1 MPEVDGM
8 VTAQPITRN
17 WLVSAV
23 YHPLRATAVLL
34 AGYFLLPIDHGNA
47 WNAVGLVIGAVMVAG
62 FVLWEM
68 WRIRGNS
75 YPALVALEILTALV
89 VLYLVVFS
97 TTYFLFSDYQPG
109 SFSEKLTRL
118 DALYYCL
125 TIFTTTG
132 FGTIA
137 AVGQGARIAVSLQM
151 VSSLIL
157 LGFGINFLASLVTD
171 KIKHT
176 THLDG

>member
-1 MPEVDGM
+1 MPEVGGV
-8 VTAQPITRN
+8 VTEQPITRT
-17 WLVSAV
+17 WLVAAV
-23 YHPLRATAVLL
+23 YRPLRATTILL
-34 AGYFLLPIDHGNA
+34 AGYFLLPIGHGNA
-47 WNAVGLVIGAVMVAG
+47 WNAVGLVIGALMVTG

-89 VLYLVVFS
+89 VLYIVVFS
-97 TTYFLFSDYQPG
+97 ATYFLFSDYQPA
-109 SFSEKLTRL
+109 SFSEELTRL

-137 AVGQGARIAVSLQM
+137 AVSEGARIAVSLQM

-176 THLDG
+176 HIGG

>member
-1 MPEVDGM
+1 M
-8 VTAQPITRN
+8 
-17 WLVSAV
+17 
-23 YHPLRATAVLL
+23 
-34 AGYFLLPIDHGNA
+34 
-47 WNAVGLVIGAVMVAG
+47 
-62 FVLWEM
+62 
-68 WRIRGNS
+68 
-75 YPALVALEILTALV
+75 ALEILTALV
-89 VLYLVVFS
+89 VLYIVVFS
-97 TTYFLFSDYQPG
+97 ATYFLFSDYQPA
-109 SFSEKLTRL
+109 SFSEELTRL

-137 AVGQGARIAVSLQM
+137 AVSEGARIAVSLQM

-176 THLDG
+176 HIGG